1 MGSQKKLKRRRG
13 SIGAG
18 AAILLTTMPAALLA
32 QEPAAQGSAG
42 PLESIVVTGT
52 RRSDVTV
59 TESSIPIDVISAEKM
74 TRQAFSDTN
83 DLLRTTV
90 PSLNVQKFSVQSY
103 SVAVRPFS
111 LRGLSPD
118 QTLVLVNGKRRH
130 RSAVVQISRLP
141 LASGAQG
148 PDLSTIPS
156 IAIDRVEV
164 LRDGAAAQYGS
175 DAIAGVVNFQL
186 RRNREGGSVV
196 AKYGQYYAGDGQDDS
211 FQGNMGLPLGA
222 DGFANISVEYTRAD
236 RTSRQIQR
244 LNAAQMQAARFANIA
259 TPAQPWG
266 DPDSEGKR
274 VFVNSELPIND
285 SFALYAF
292 GNYAETEVDATQFW
306 RSPDTTG
313 AFPAARLDIFRPMP
327 LTNTPGGERFTFA
340 SLYPQGLLP
349 VHHYEVEDASV
360 ALGAKGEFA
369 GGISYDLSGS
379 WAESTDSNY
388 VYDTLNPSLGP
399 TAKTNY
405 YTGDFVQREKQV
417 HADFVYELETSAF
430 AKPLNIAFGAEHR
443 EEIFAMRAG
452 EPDSYRAGP
461 FARVLDPDTGQF
473 VGLAVGASAFPGI
486 QPSQAGEWSRSNWAA
501 YVDLETDV
509 VDGLTLG
516 VAGRY
521 EDFSDF
527 GDTFNYKFTTRY
539 ALTDWLALRGSYN
552 TGFRAPTPGQSHV
565 TARSTSINLNTGAL
579 LNIATLPV
587 DSPVAQYYGAK
598 ALQPEESENY
608 SLGLVIDLRGYV
620 FTLDYFHIDIEDRIG
635 VTSSIPITAA
645 DRTALTAL
653 GIDTSELNSVAFF
666 ANAFDTTTEGLD
678 AVLSKN
684 WNFSGFSVDMN
695 AAVNYTKTTVPRIT
709 DARAIDRERSIEIG
723 SYYPKWRGT
732 LSGTFGYGAW
742 SVQTRANYYGE
753 YTDAVPTVTAVSFDQ
768 THGSEVLF
776 DLDISYDITDNLRLS
791 VGGNNIFDEYPDKE
805 GLAANI
811 ANGQIYTMNSPFG
824 YNGGFWYARA
834 LAKF

>member
-1 MGSQKKLKRRRG
+1 MGTQDSKTLRG
-13 SIGAG
+13 RSSK
-18 AAILLTTMPAALLA
+18 AATTLLLATLPAALLA
-32 QEPAAQGSAG
+32 QESSSQGAAET
-42 PLESIVVTGT
+42 LESIVVTGT

-74 TRQAFSDTN
+74 TRQSYSDTN

-90 PSLNVQKFSVQSY
+90 PSLNVQKFSVQSF

-186 RRNREGGSVV
+186 KRNREGGSLV
-196 AKYGQYYAGDGQDDS
+196 AKYGQYYAGDGEDNS

-222 DGFANISVEYTRAD
+222 DGFANLSVEYTRAD
-236 RTSRQIQR
+236 PTYRQIQR
-244 LNAAQMQAARFANIA
+244 LNAAQMQAAGFANIR

-266 DPDSEGKR
+266 DPTSEGKR
-274 VFVNSELPIND
+274 AFLNSELPIND
-285 SFALYAF
+285 SLAVYAF
-292 GNYAETEVDATQFW
+292 GNYAETEVEATQFW

-313 AFPAARLDIFRPMP
+313 AFPSARLDIFRPMP
-327 LTNTPGGERFTFA
+327 LTTTPGGPRFTFA

-349 VHHYEVEDASV
+349 VHHYEVEDASL
-360 ALGAKGEFA
+360 ALGVKG
-369 GGISYDLSGS
+369 DLSAIAYDVSGS
-379 WAESTDSNY
+379 VAESTDHNY
-388 VYDTLNPSLGP
+388 VFDTLNPSLGP
-399 TAKTNY
+399 TAKTDY
-405 YTGDFVQREKQV
+405 YTGDFVQREKQL
-417 HADFVYELETSAF
+417 HADFVYELETGAF
-430 AKPLNIAFGAEHR
+430 AKPLNVAFGAEHR

-461 FARVLDPDTGQF
+461 FARVLDPNTGQF

-486 QPSQAGEWSRSNWAA
+486 QPGQAGEWSRSNWAT
-501 YVDLETDV
+501 YLDLETDV
-509 VDGLTLG
+509 LEGLTIG

-539 ALTDWLALRGSYN
+539 ELTDWLAVRGSYN
-552 TGFRAPTPGQSHV
+552 TGFRAPTPGQSHI

-587 DSPVAQYYGAK
+587 DSPIAQYYGAS
-598 ALQPEESENY
+598 ALQPEESKNY
-608 SLGLVIDLRGYV
+608 SFGTVLDFGGYV

-635 VTSSIPITAA
+635 VTSSIAITAA
-645 DRTALTAL
+645 DRAALTAL
-653 GIDTSELNSVAFF
+653 GLDTSELNSIAFF
-666 ANAFDTTTEGLD
+666 ANAFDTTTEGFD
-678 AVLSKN
+678 AVASKS
-684 WNFSGFSVDMN
+684 WSFSGFSMDLS
-695 AAVNYTKTTVPRIT
+695 AAANYTKTTVPRIT
-709 DARAIDRERSIEIG
+709 DARAIDRERSVEIG
-723 SYYPKWRGT
+723 SYYPQWRGT
-732 LSGTFGYGAW
+732 LSGTLGYGAW

-753 YTDAVPTVTAVSFDQ
+753 FTDAVPTVTAVSFDQ

-776 DLDISYDITDNLRLS
+776 DLDISYDVTDHLRLS
-791 VGGNNIFDEYPDKE
+791 VGGNNIFDNYPDKE
-805 GLAANI
+805 RLAANI

-824 YNGGFWYARA
+824 YSGGFWYARA